1 MRVEVLEIHWHGNR
15 ERINSIDFFPNSN
28 YLVSSGVEDEEKLYI
43 HVILSYEFFNIGK
56 LGTKLNL

>member
-1 MRVEVLEIHWHGNR
+1 MKVEVLEIHWHGNR

-43 HVILSYEFFNIGK
+43 HVLLRLIL
-56 LGTKLNL
+56 

>member
-1 MRVEVLEIHWHGNR
+1 MKVEVLEIHWHGNR

-43 HVILSYEFFNIGK
+43 HVSFEDIFPSIGRSV
-56 LGTKLNL
+56 TEVNP